1 MPTQIKMNVINWSTL
16 NGSLNKKIP
25 NTNIIVGPMYC
36 MNPVSDN
43 GILRAPAE
51 KSISGIAVTA
61 PEKINQKD
69 EEL

>member
-1 MPTQIKMNVINWSTL
+1 
-16 NGSLNKKIP
+16 
-25 NTNIIVGPMYC
+25 

-51 KSISGIAVTA
+51 KSISGIAVTT

-69 EEL
+69 EVL

>member
-1 MPTQIKMNVINWSTL
+1 MLK
-16 NGSLNKKIP
+16 GSLNKKIP
-25 NTNIIVGPMYC
+25 KTNIIVGPIYC
-36 MNPVSDN
+36 IKPVSDS

-69 EEL
+69 EVL